1 MLDRFI
7 RHIFFHSGMSKRK
20 RRNLDDLLGLV
31 LEQGP
36 KALAEER
43 IRLHLGQAEDLSVM
57 LALHGIDVEPYDF
70 PRTFNVWSGPHY
82 RYQAMRQ
89 LLACLAER
97 SGVDPQ
103 TFEGFKYL
111 LPLLRKAVFSEQPI
125 NRWGTTLA
133 GMLNSAYADSP
144 SAAVLDLVYHDSA
157 FREIKKHTLQP
168 YDFPQSPNNTWIDE
182 AGKPTI
188 TARRATKEIMTR
200 LAEQEGVDYRTPD
213 GFKRILPHLTTET
226 FSALP
231 INVWGTTLTGMLAQ
245 AYAHS
250 PSAAVLDL
258 IAHDEDFCA
267 IRQHGLEPYD
277 FPRASRSWHDQS
289 GRLTLDAMAAVK
301 KLVIKKAGE
310 LGVTHTTP
318 SGFSVVIDS
327 LGVADFYGTPINYWG
342 TTLNGILWGDHRS
355 HYAVLLD
362 LVQRDD
368 DFKKIRDT
376 FTWPDKAQYIRK
388 RGSTSS
394 TSEIVS

>member
-1 MLDRFI
+1 
-7 RHIFFHSGMSKRK
+7 MSKRK
-20 RRNLDDLLGLV
+20 RKNLDDLVGLV

-43 IRLHLGQAEDLSVM
+43 IRLHLGQAEDLSAM

-70 PRTFNVWSGPHY
+70 PRTFNVWSEPHY

-89 LLACLAER
+89 LFTYLAER
-97 SGVDPQ
+97 SGVDYR
-103 TFEGFKYL
+103 TFEGFKHL
-111 LPLLRKAVFSEQPI
+111 LPLLRKAAFHKQPI
-125 NRWGTTLA
+125 NAWGTTLG

-188 TARRATKEIMTR
+188 TARTATKEIMTR

-213 GFKRILPHLTTET
+213 GFRLILPHLTTET

-245 AYAHS
+245 AYAYS

-258 IAHDEDFCA
+258 VAHDDDFYA
-267 IRQHGLEPYD
+267 IRQHGLEHYD
-277 FPRASRSWHDQS
+277 FPRASRSWHDRS
-289 GRLTLDAMAAVK
+289 GRLTSDAMAAVK
-301 KLVIKKAGE
+301 KLVVKKAGE
-310 LGVTHTTP
+310 LGVTYTAPT
-318 SGFSVVIDS
+318 GFSAVIES

-342 TTLNGILWGDHRS
+342 TTLNGILWGEHRS

-368 DFKKIRDT
+368 DFKKIRGN
-376 FTWPDKAQYIRK
+376 FTWPAKAQYIHK
-388 RGSTSS
+388 LST
-394 TSEIVS
+394 TLPKSETVS